1 MKKLTNAFAKR
12 QPKQFFAAIIALVS
26 LYFSSLF
33 MLNGSGKQIEIQDV
47 LLLSALILI
56 FNASR
61 KAFYAV
67 IIPIAVAYTLYAPVG
82 MMFGEPNYQYLA
94 SVLATNLAEGSE
106 FLQQIPL
113 QYYLMAIAIVPLLL
127 LFRYL
132 SQRFQLK
139 FYKNKTL
146 LCFILFFALV
156 NQSPFSFFHQFFA
169 AAAQVK
175 DELVRLNQFQL
186 ESRWGASQF
195 NGKYKNY
202 VLVIGESV
210 RRDYM
215 HAYGYPI
222 ENTPFMESTNGIVV
236 EGLESAGSNTIA
248 SLRLMLTKP
257 DKQRWAPDYSL
268 NLIDLIKSAGVK
280 TYWLSN
286 QGFFGQ
292 FDTPI
297 TAIADL
303 NDEHYFIAK
312 NDSISNDSSDL
323 QLIEPF
329 KQILQQPS
337 DKAKFIV
344 VHLYG
349 SHPKACDRI
358 KDYQN
363 IAPVTNKKYQYLS
376 CYVSSIRKTDQ
387 VLQQLYQALQQQYQQ
402 QQQSF
407 SMIYFA
413 DHGLAHKTINN
424 EILFFNNA
432 GSPLHH
438 DVPLFMTASD
448 SQQHQQC
455 SSFKSG
461 LNFTEAIA
469 NWMEIKNQQVSTQFN
484 LFDCKNDS
492 DDYGLKQRLPK
503 TKLDPAIDIRNK

>member
-1 MKKLTNAFAKR
+1 MKKLTNAFAKL
-12 QPKQFFAAIIALVS
+12 QPKQFFAAIIALAS

-156 NQSPFSFFHQFFA
+156 NQSPFSFFHRFFA
-169 AAAQVK
+169 AATQVK

-303 NDEHYFIAK
+303 NDEHFFIAK

-387 VLQQLYQALQQQYQQ
+387 VLQQLYQALQQQ
-402 QQQSF
+402 QQSF

-455 SSFKSG
+455 RSFKSG